1 MKFEKTGLEGCFI
14 IEPTVFEDNRGYFM
28 ETFSQREFEAN
39 IGRVNFVQDNQSHSK
54 RGVVRALHYQ
64 VGDAAQAKLVRV
76 LQGRVLDVAVDLR
89 KDSLTFGEHIAVE
102 LSETNKKQ
110 IFIPRGFA
118 HGFVALS
125 ETAEFFYKCDNFY
138 DKNAEAGII
147 YSDPDLK
154 IDWVLS
160 ESDITLSLKDAALPL
175 LKNAR
180 LS

>member
-14 IEPTVFEDNRGYFM
+14 IEPTVFEDDRGYFM
-28 ETFSQREFEAN
+28 ETFSQREFEVH

-54 RGVVRALHYQ
+54 KGVVRALHYQ
-64 VGDAAQAKLVRV
+64 VGEAAQAKLVRV

-89 KDSLTFGEHIAVE
+89 RDSRTFGKHIAVE
-102 LSETNKKQ
+102 LSDTNKRQ

-154 IDWVLS
+154 IDWVLP

-180 LS
+180 LL

>member
-14 IEPTVFEDNRGYFM
+14 IEPTVFEDDRGYFM
-28 ETFSQREFEAN
+28 ETFSQREFEAH

-54 RGVVRALHYQ
+54 KGVVRALHYQ
-64 VGDAAQAKLVRV
+64 VGEAAQAKLVRV

-89 KDSLTFGEHIAVE
+89 RDSRTFGKHIAVE
-102 LSETNKKQ
+102 LSDTNKRQ

-154 IDWVLS
+154 IDWVLP

-180 LS
+180 LL

>member
-1 MKFEKTGLEGCFI
+1 M
-14 IEPTVFEDNRGYFM
+14 
-28 ETFSQREFEAN
+28 
-39 IGRVNFVQDNQSHSK
+39 
-54 RGVVRALHYQ
+54 
-64 VGDAAQAKLVRV
+64 
-76 LQGRVLDVAVDLR
+76 AVDLR
-89 KDSLTFGEHIAVE
+89 RDSRTFGKHIAVE
-102 LSETNKKQ
+102 LSDINKRQ

-154 IDWVLS
+154 IDWVLP